1 MENFGQSK
9 AETSLRPANDG
20 LKINYNSAQN
30 LKGEF
35 MKKKSA
41 RLRATIIS
49 LVFAASLVTPFTM
62 KQTVAAKP
70 KADKAAI
77 TIVTPDDPEAIFETA
92 RIVHNVTVNGKKG
105 MRVHAKFHVKYG
117 MDVACMM
124 IAYFYF
130 DDADNTPLKTSD
142 QKYRAKDGTVS
153 ATANF
158 TPAYDPA
165 VYNDLQIFM
174 PYDALNMESGD
185 DYDLKFYLALY
196 DKEGGRFF
204 GKSGWYKFHLTMP

>member
-1 MENFGQSK
+1 MKRK
-9 AETSLRPANDG
+9 AVC
-20 LKINYNSAQN
+20 
-30 LKGEF
+30 
-35 MKKKSA
+35 
-41 RLRATIIS
+41 LRAIIVSVVFAIS
-49 LVFAASLVTPFTM
+49 LIGPFTM
-62 KQTVAAKP
+62 NHASTPTRAKTDTVTTFNGS
-70 KADKAAI
+70 I
-77 TIVTPDDPEAIFETA
+77 MSLDDPEAIYEGA

-105 MRVHAKFHVKYG
+105 MRVHAKFRVKYG
-117 MDVACMM
+117 LDVACMM

-130 DDADNTPLKTSD
+130 DDADNTPLKAGNPNYQD
-142 QKYRAKDGTVS
+142 AKGNVS
-153 ATANF
+153 AHANF

-165 VYNDLQIFM
+165 VYNDLQIFV